1 MCYNNIGG
9 ILRSAAASHGILHPK
24 VKIIMKAIKILCLS
38 GLIFALTS
46 CGGNKQSAADEAA
59 SREEAFFAEQPLKS
73 GIYDATYFDIKGKD
87 ERKGQFDGRVIVSI
101 SPEQS
106 ALFVYENGNRT
117 KIKHI
122 LMLDSPFEKNDSLY
136 TSASKGLPVTL
147 AADSANYIV
156 NYVVY
161 GDSVTITFD
170 QKARSNY
177 QPLEALK
184 KIQEEASK

>member
-1 MCYNNIGG
+1 
-9 ILRSAAASHGILHPK
+9 
-24 VKIIMKAIKILCLS
+24 MKAIKILCLS

-59 SREEAFFAEQPLKS
+59 SKEEAFFAEQPLES
-73 GIYDATYFDIKGKD
+73 GIYDATYFDIKGKN
-87 ERKGQFDGRVIVSI
+87 ERKGQFDGRVIVSV
-101 SPEQS
+101 SPDQS

-122 LMLDSPFEKNDSLY
+122 LMLDSALEKNDSVF
-136 TSASKGLPVTL
+136 TSTSKGLPVTL
-147 AADSANYIV
+147 KADSATYVV

-161 GDSVTITFD
+161 GDSVAITFN
-170 QKARSNY
+170 QTPRSTY